1 MNNIL
6 LNESNYFSKEMSQ
19 KYCGS
24 SQFKDFVGIRGISGC
39 EARTLAKINGDWHE
53 EPSTAMLVGSYV
65 DAHFEGTLDVFK
77 AQNPSIFKKTGDR
90 GLLSQYEHA
99 NKVIERCER
108 DELFMAFMAGEKQ
121 VMMVA
126 NFFGL
131 DWKIKIDSYHP
142 DKCIVDLKV
151 MKSIREKFYLRDQGY
166 VNFIENWGYTH
177 QAAIYQKVVELN
189 TGKKLPFFIAA
200 VSKEEEPDIE
210 IIQIEQ
216 SKIDESMVEIEMNA
230 PRIAR
235 LKAGEVDPDRCG
247 VCNYC
252 KSTKVLTEPILSSAL
267 MVGL

>member
-1 MNNIL
+1 ML

-24 SQFKDFVGIRGISGC
+24 SQFKDFVGIRGVSGC

-53 EPSTAMLVGSYV
+53 EPSIAMLVGSYV
-65 DAHFEGTLDVFK
+65 DAHFEGALDIFK

-108 DELFMAFMAGEKQ
+108 DELFTIFMAGEKQ
-121 VMMVA
+121 VMMVG

-166 VNFIENWGYTH
+166 VNFIENWGYDF
-177 QAAIYQKVVELN
+177 QAAIYQKVVEIN

-200 VSKEEEPDIE
+200 VSKEQEPDLE

-216 SKIDESMVEIEMNA
+216 NKLDAALNIIEMHSS
-230 PRIAR
+230 RIAQ
-235 LKAGEVDPDRCG
+235 LKTGEVEPDRCG
-247 VCNYC
+247 VCDYC
-252 KSTKVLTEPILSSAL
+252 KATKVLTSPILSEQL
-267 MVGL
+267 VIGV